1 MLITY
6 QNILISVHVFMAW
19 FFQDTE
25 VVVHFIKT
33 VWRRNTLTQ
42 VNFLICVQFRTFKW
56 CNCNIQPF
64 SRARIFW
71 KRDFALRLL
80 ESMSTGQRISLNC
93 KSQTNT
99 LEQIFLRTNRILS
112 SISPTITYKSKHCS
126 ISHVIFNIY
135 HNVFAH
141 LSIFS
146 RILMGLISYDSW
158 VSQLNP

>member
-1 MLITY
+1 MNVSELTMSHCNLSISLTLSYRSKAQSRWTKPVGSSYLNNAHSVNQSWNKLASFSVLITY

-99 LEQIFLRTNRILS
+99 LEQIF
-112 SISPTITYKSKHCS
+112 
-126 ISHVIFNIY
+126 
-135 HNVFAH
+135 
-141 LSIFS
+141 
-146 RILMGLISYDSW
+146 
-158 VSQLNP
+158 